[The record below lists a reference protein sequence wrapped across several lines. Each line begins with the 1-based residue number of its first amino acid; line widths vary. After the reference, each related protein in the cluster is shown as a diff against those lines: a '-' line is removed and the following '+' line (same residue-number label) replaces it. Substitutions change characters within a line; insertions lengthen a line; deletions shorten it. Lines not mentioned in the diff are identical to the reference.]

1 MPAQPS
7 QSSQLSQFSQL
18 PQSSQSSQ
26 SSQLPQSSQFSQ
38 SSQPSQS
45 VSHDILNGFYSPED
59 EEEDEEVPEGFIKP
73 GVVRRSRQL
82 RLEKGIGVR
91 RVPSFRKRVVLLP
104 PVPISRQQDRAK
116 DANRE
121 KQVRFFTNVICHEYQ
136 SY

>member
-1 MPAQPS
+1 MSSQPSPLS
-7 QSSQLSQFSQL
+7 QSSQQQVSS
-18 PQSSQSSQ
+18 PSQS
-26 SSQLPQSSQFSQ
+26 LH
-38 SSQPSQS
+38 SSQPMN
-45 VSHDILNGFYSPED
+45 HDILKDFYLP
-59 EEEDEEVPEGFIKP
+59 EEEEEEAEGFIKP

-104 PVPISRQQDRAK
+104 PLPISRQQDRTR
-116 DANRE
+116 DANKE